1 MIIQLS
7 IQVKGLK
14 TYQEG
19 ADFARNL
26 ADHISDTFDDDDSI
40 SPLMYFKLFKND
52 GKTQI
57 KEKS

>member
-19 ADFARNL
+19 ADFTHNL
-26 ADHISDTFDDDDSI
+26 ADHIVDTFNDDGSI
-40 SPLMYFKLFKND
+40 DPRMLFKLYRND
-52 GKTQI
+52 GTAQI
-57 KEKS
+57 KEKP